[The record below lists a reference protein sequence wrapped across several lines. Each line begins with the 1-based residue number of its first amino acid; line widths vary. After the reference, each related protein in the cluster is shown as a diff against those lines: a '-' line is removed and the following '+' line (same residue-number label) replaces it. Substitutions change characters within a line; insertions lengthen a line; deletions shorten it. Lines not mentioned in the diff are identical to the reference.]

1 MYVHVHIYQICD
13 VIFYVLIMHSRPHRK
28 LSTVINVFPYNFID
42 MKVVEEIWIFFDFWD
57 KQSAGNFSAEK
68 IESVS
73 PICETIDF
81 IKEVKQTHLDHNNG
95 FQGDRTVGK
104 TIG

>member
-1 MYVHVHIYQICD
+1 MYVHVLIYQICD
-13 VIFYVLIMHSRPHRK
+13 VIFYVLIMHSHPHRK
-28 LSTVINVFPYNFID
+28 LSTVINVFPYNFIGYGHPY
-42 MKVVEEIWIFFDFWD
+42 FDFWD
-57 KQSAGNFSAEK
+57 KQSARNFSAEK
-68 IESVS
+68 IESVP
-73 PICETIDF
+73 PICETIEF

>member
-1 MYVHVHIYQICD
+1 MYVHVLIYQICD
-13 VIFYVLIMHSRPHRK
+13 VIFYVLIMHSYLTENLV
-28 LSTVINVFPYNFID
+28 LSSTSFLIILS
-42 MKVVEEIWIFFDFWD
+42 EEIWIYGHPYFDFWD
-57 KQSAGNFSAEK
+57 KQSGRNFSAEK
-68 IESVS
+68 IESVP
-73 PICETIDF
+73 PICETIEF